1 MLMVGSVGE
10 GSHRYWIKVEKG
22 DWCPP
27 AVSGVL
33 AFSG

>member
-22 DWCPP
+22 DWCLP